1 MAVTIPRTQTPSHLV
16 ILWFISNLF
25 WQASLGFGSISEKI
39 AEGIKAQGTICPA
52 KQETVLINKPSKEG
66 SY

>member
-1 MAVTIPRTQTPSHLV
+1 MAVSIARTQPLNHLGYLMIHQQP
-16 ILWFISNLF
+16 ILTRISGN
-25 WQASLGFGSISEKI
+25 SIHFKENS
-39 AEGIKAQGTICPA
+39 EGIKAQDKICLA